1 MKTRKKQLQFL
12 IEEYNAKLLHEKASL
27 SIARVDL
34 LNEAY
39 GPDLLEECRKEC
51 LLLMEESTPAAI
63 KSMTVQEV
71 LDTIETL
78 EKTQEERDKVIGII
92 ETQEKNALKMQQKV
106 KKTIK
111 GMPDSDQAR
120 GNDNMPSPS
129 EMKSMIGWL
138 PYIWTLV
145 AS

>member
-12 IEEYNAKLLHEKASL
+12 IEEYNAKLLYEKASL

-39 GPDLLEECRKEC
+39 GPDLLEECRKKC

-92 ETQEKNALKMQQKV
+92 EALVCYQPEVVTWKTLDEKAVPEDLRPGRTQSSRRISPGLGV
-106 KKTIK
+106 SK
-111 GMPDSDQAR
+111 GAVHLQ
-120 GNDNMPSPS
+120 
-129 EMKSMIGWL
+129 L
-138 PYIWTLV
+138 TTTF
-145 AS
+145 